1 MVIFTQIKYVAR
13 HFLIFL
19 HLFIVVL
26 AYGQNDQLARNYL
39 QQGQYEKA
47 AATYEALLKTQPNN
61 TTYAQGAVEAYQQ
74 LEAYDK
80 ASNLLLKVL
89 RTGRP
94 MPHLQVELGYNY
106 QLQEQKEKADSLYQE
121 AINAIQENP
130 SYAYTVGRAFEGHT
144 LLDQA
149 ITAYKTAMS
158 GEGNML
164 FEVQLARIYGE
175 QGDIGLMMDTY
186 IDLITRDE
194 KFYGSAQRNFSQ
206 FITEDSENEANQIF
220 KKILLKRSQQN
231 PNLLYN
237 RLLSWLFIQQKDY
250 NRSFAQ
256 ERAIYKRTDDDMQG
270 VINLAS
276 ITLEA
281 EDPAITKEILEFI
294 IDETTNHGI
303 KLSAQQKLLEVR
315 VKQAKQV
322 DFKSIKADFE
332 QLMAENGKTA
342 QTLSLQIA
350 YAHFLGFQMDRK
362 EEATVF
368 LKETLKL
375 PLSRFQEARAKME
388 LADLLVLEEKFGS
401 ALIYYTQIQKKLEND
416 VLAQEARFKVAKT
429 SYYKGDFEWAQTQ
442 LKVLKASATQ
452 LIAND
457 AQDLYLLI
465 ADNSLEDSTQT
476 ALKLFAHA
484 DLLAFQNKTEEAI
497 SSYGKI
503 LDQHKGESIEDEAL
517 LAQAKLFEK
526 QKNFPGAEKN
536 YLKIIAYYK
545 EDILADDAYY
555 NLAQLYENQLQEPEK
570 AKKFYEQIIFNHSDS
585 IYYVEAQ
592 KRYRLLRGDTLN

>member
-1 MVIFTQIKYVAR
+1 MAR
-13 HFLIFL
+13 PFIIFL
-19 HLFIVVL
+19 SFFTIVL

-47 AATYEALLKTQPNN
+47 AATYEILLKNQPNN
-61 TTYAQGAVEAYQQ
+61 PMYAEGAVEAYQQ

-80 ASNLLLKVL
+80 ASQLLINALK
-89 RTGRP
+89 TGRP

-106 QLQEQKEKADSLYQE
+106 QLQQKKEKADSLYKQ
-121 AINAIQENP
+121 AIAAVRENP

-149 ITAYKTAMS
+149 VDAYKTAMS

-175 QGDIGLMMDTY
+175 QGNIPLMLDTY

-194 KFYGSAQRNFSQ
+194 KFYGSAQRNFAQ
-206 FITEDSENEANQIF
+206 FITEDPENEANQIF
-220 KKILLKRSQQN
+220 KTLLIKRSQKE

-237 RLLSWLFIQQKDY
+237 RLLSWLFIQQKEY
-250 NRSFAQ
+250 NKAFAQ
-256 ERAIYKRTDDDMQG
+256 ERAIYKRTDGDMQG

-276 ITLEA
+276 ITLDVE
-281 EDPAITKEILEFI
+281 EPEITKEILEFI
-294 IDETTNHGI
+294 IDETTNTGI

-315 VKQAKQV
+315 VNEAKPA
-322 DFKSIKADFE
+322 DFSSIKSDYE
-332 QLMAENGKTA
+332 QLMTENGKSA
-342 QTLSLQIA
+342 QTLSLQVD
-350 YAHFLGFQMDRK
+350 YAHFLGFQMDK
-362 EEATVF
+362 KDEAATF

-442 LKVLKASATQ
+442 LIVLKASATQ

-457 AQDLYLLI
+457 AQELYLLI

-497 SSYGKI
+497 STYGKI
-503 LDQHKGESIEDEAL
+503 LEEHKGESIEDEAL
-517 LAQAKLFEK
+517 LAQAKLYEK
-526 QKNFPGAEKN
+526 KRNFAAAEEN

-555 NLAQLYENQLQEPEK
+555 RSALLYENELQQPEK
-570 AKKFYEQIIFNHSDS
+570 AKEFYEQIIFNHSDS

-592 KRYRLLRGDTLN
+592 KRYRALRGDVLN